1 MGVERARIGMVD
13 DHELT
18 IRGLR
23 DSLADHPDLDFV
35 ASAPTV
41 AELFDAT
48 TDLDLVILDLRL
60 RDGSSPVSNVEAI
73 RARGLDV
80 LVLTSGEDPF
90 LVRSA
95 ARAGVLGV
103 VRKSQPIDAVVDAV
117 RSAARGEMVP
127 TIDWAAAIDG
137 DPDLAA
143 VDLSPQ
149 HRRLLTL
156 YAAGETAT
164 RVASSMGISP
174 ETVNDYLGRIRL
186 KYADAGRPAPT
197 KTDLYKRALEDGW
210 LPFPRRRRKS

>member
-1 MGVERARIGMVD
+1 MGVSATRIGMVD

-23 DSLADHPDLDFV
+23 ESLGDHPDLTVV
-35 ASAPTV
+35 ADAPTV
-41 AELFDAT
+41 AELFADPVE
-48 TDLDLVILDLRL
+48 LDLVILDLRL
-60 RDGSSPVSNVEAI
+60 RDGSSPVSNVEVI
-73 RARGLDV
+73 RSHGLEA

-103 VRKSQPIDAVVDAV
+103 VRKSESADAIVQAISHAAHGAVV
-117 RSAARGEMVP
+117 P
-127 TIDWAAAIDG
+127 TVDWAAAIDG

-149 HRRLLTL
+149 LRRLLTL
-156 YAAGETAT
+156 YATGETAA
-164 RVASSMGISP
+164 RVASTMGISI
-174 ETVNDYLGRIRL
+174 ETVNDYLGRIRS
-186 KYADAGRPAPT
+186 KYAEAGRPAPT

-210 LPFPRRRRKS
+210 LPFPRRRKKQ

>member
-117 RSAARGEMVP
+117 RSAARARWCPPSTGRRPSTGIP
-127 TIDWAAAIDG
+127 T
-137 DPDLAA
+137 
-143 VDLSPQ
+143 SP
-149 HRRLLTL
+149 RW
-156 YAAGETAT
+156 
-164 RVASSMGISP
+164 I
-174 ETVNDYLGRIRL
+174 
-186 KYADAGRPAPT
+186 
-197 KTDLYKRALEDGW
+197 
-210 LPFPRRRRKS
+210 